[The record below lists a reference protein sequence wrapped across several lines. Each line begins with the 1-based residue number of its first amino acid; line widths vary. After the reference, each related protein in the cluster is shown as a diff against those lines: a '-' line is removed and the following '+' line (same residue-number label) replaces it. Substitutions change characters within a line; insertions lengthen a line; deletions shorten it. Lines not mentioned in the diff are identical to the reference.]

1 MAAHRTFLSLSLSAV
16 GNIFLEGALH
26 TVLPGVDTLAL
37 QLQRAH
43 QLDDVGDRHAIAQHT
58 RNQLGIVP
66 VLRIE
71 LLAQSLDGCLIAT
84 FVLKLEVV
92 ALGAIR
98 IHLLDDL
105 TFRHRLRQQDA
116 FLVVLQTGEYLV
128 GITMQQTHKGHPFLL
143 IILET
148 HHIALQH
155 LRAHLGHLRLLARWV
170 VNRGRHLIALVV
182 FLLLVFLR
190 HTDHHARA
198 AAVAIDGAALTARA
212 PCLHIEAVYKC
223 LIHIVRQVDGHAD
236 RVVYPFLDSS
246 LHLHLH
252 QPVHIVGGGFI
263 IR

>member
-1 MAAHRTFLSLSLSAV
+1 MTAHRTFLSLGLSAV
-16 GNIFLEGALH
+16 GNIFLEGTLH
-26 TVLPGVDTLAL
+26 TVLPGVDALTL

-71 LLAQSLDGCLIAT
+71 FLAQSLDGCLVAT

-92 ALGAIR
+92 ALGAIG

-128 GITMQQTHKGHPFLL
+128 GITMQQTHKGHPFFL

-148 HHIALQH
+148 HHIALEH
-155 LRAHLGHLRLLARWV
+155 LWAHLGHLRLLARRV

-198 AAVAIDGAALTARA
+198 AAVTIDGASFASRL
-212 PCLHIEAVYKC
+212 PCLHVQTVHQT
-223 LIHIVRQVDGHAD
+223 LVDIVRQVDGHAD
-236 RVVYPFLDSS
+236 RVVHPLLYGS

-252 QPVHIVGGGFI
+252 QPVHIVGGGFK